1 MNESVKNAL
10 KQIGLTSPLPQDVYE
25 NKVLGIKKLGK
36 KYFDT
41 FDKVIDM
48 ETGEVKNAQ
57 IYKLYKVKNTNEELS
72 VLASNQGYSTIY
84 QVMLEWLVSFYGN
97 KAPATV
103 LEIGCDNGLLIQA
116 LERLWSVDKV
126 VGLDNLNES
135 IIMAKKLAN
144 RFGSKAQ
151 FEKAD
156 ILKKIDLKVGFDC
169 VLMPFLLHEIAW
181 QDNSYF
187 YENLHSIMN
196 EPGKLITINRFPSA
210 EQEAEL
216 IVLMEKN
223 GFKLEIQ
230 TNIFVMDEKFPV
242 LVFSK

>member
-48 ETGEVKNAQ
+48 ETGEVKNDQ
-57 IYKLYKVKNTNEELS
+57 IYKLYKIKNFNDELS
-72 VLASNQGYSTIY
+72 ILVSNQAYSPIY
-84 QVMLEWLVSFYGN
+84 KTMLEWLANYYVEQ
-97 KAPATV
+97 APSTLV
-103 LEIGCDNGLLIQA
+103 EIGCDNGLLLQA
-116 LERLWSVDKV
+116 LERLWSVDKA

-144 RFGSKAQ
+144 RLGSKAQ
-151 FEKAD
+151 FQKAD
-156 ILKKIDLKVGFDC
+156 ILKKISLKERFDC

-181 QDNSYF
+181 K
-187 YENLHSIMN
+187 ENL
-196 EPGKLITINRFPSA
+196 LF
-210 EQEAEL
+210 L
-216 IVLMEKN
+216 
-223 GFKLEIQ
+223 
-230 TNIFVMDEKFPV
+230 
-242 LVFSK
+242 